1 MDNRIRLRVIE
12 RPAMGP
18 DGSFTDRSLI
28 IPLNQDPLVFEGER
42 IAPDLCC
49 GHCGAILTTGVSLR
63 QFGVTGDPGGLP
75 SCSVTHLPVGGTS
88 VTRTIAMPF
97 NRVLAAANGPL
108 VLACVKCRHYNEVPV
123 AP

>member
-49 GHCGAILTTGVSLR
+49 GHCGAIFRRVPQTVWSHWRPWRLTVL
-63 QFGVTGDPGGLP
+63 FGHSFARWRNLGY
-75 SCSVTHLPVGGTS
+75 
-88 VTRTIAMPF
+88 
-97 NRVLAAANGPL
+97 ANDCH
-108 VLACVKCRHYNEVPV
+108 AIQ
-123 AP
+123 